1 MGNLKSKS
9 ASIRDQT
16 VKPGKSSH
24 DQYIDNPQD
33 RYVSLCKI
41 YFRFLGASDDNITL
55 LKMMMAVLMR
65 WC

>member
-24 DQYIDNPQD
+24 DQYINNPQD
-33 RYVSLCKI
+33 RYVSLCK
-41 YFRFLGASDDNITL
+41 NIFQVFGRL
-55 LKMMMAVLMR
+55 R
-65 WC
+65 W